1 MAKTKQEPVIELAEA
16 PPKPR
21 ENPVEIPVQVVKGRL
36 KLDKDFDCVPDR
48 DYWFANHGQNVTW
61 LTFGNLEE
69 TPCTVT
75 VAAAHPDYDP
85 AVYEL
90 GPMSTYD
97 IGPFAAAIYNDQQFN
112 RVTFTVS
119 GPVHV
124 ACKRL
129 GV

>member
-1 MAKTKQEPVIELAEA
+1 MAKTKQAPVIELAEA

-21 ENPVEIPVQVVKGRL
+21 ENPVEIPVQVVKGML
-36 KLDKDFDCVPDR
+36 EPKAVDCVAGQ
-48 DYWFANHGQNVTW
+48 DYWFYNHGQNVTW
-61 LTFGNLEE
+61 LTVVNMGELPAVVEF
-69 TPCTVT
+69 TPT
-75 VAAAHPDYDP
+75 HPDYDP
-85 AVYEL
+85 IGYEVAVGVSE
-90 GPMSTYD
+90 

-129 GV
+129 GL